1 MTDLNQLTQA
11 RGTMATSKPLSF
23 KVVSKA
29 ANYPAP
35 KVLEAP
41 NDTLDPIDASNG
53 ATVRVQYEGMQT
65 TDILAVAWTGSSQA
79 DTWESEQKFG
89 SAFGHVDFAVPVSVV
104 AASQGKIINV
114 RYAVVR
120 NGQPGKL
127 SEQLP
132 LEVGELPQD
141 ELLPPEV
148 VEAKGDVLDLAD
160 FEGNATV
167 RVKPWK
173 LIAVKQR
180 YWLLVTGTLESGTE
194 YTFYLANGVEVRDAE
209 VGAGVEVSLARSEM
223 EKLADD
229 SQLLVTMKV
238 AFDGGTDES
247 KAKAFE
253 SYACTLKREVIIDF
267 IDFEDAPQGRIP
279 AGTTLDLGAITI
291 TSFQDFCS
299 IDTYNRNFP
308 PHVMGKSLQLNM
320 HEALARIIL
329 RKKAKKITLGAVF
342 AGKLSIYT
350 EDDKP
355 GEVHVFHNMTGEFI
369 TLTDSRGIK
378 YIMFD
383 KTVQGNSA
391 GYIDNITISY

>member
-1 MTDLNQLTQA
+1 MTYLNQLTQA

-41 NDTLDPIDASNG
+41 NDTLDPIDARNG

-148 VEAKGDVLDLAD
+148 VEAKDDVLDLAD

-209 VGAGVEVSLARSEM
+209 VGAGLEVSLARSEM

-253 SYACTLKREVIIDF
+253 SYECTLKREVIIDF
-267 IDFEDAPQGRIP
+267 EDAPPGPIP
-279 AGTTLDLGAITI
+279 LGTTLDLGAIAI
-291 TSFQDFCS
+291 TCIRDSCNIS
-299 IDTYNRNFP
+299 TRAYP
-308 PHVMGKSLQLNM
+308 PHITEKNLTLTRY
-320 HEALARIIL
+320 EAVARITL
-329 RKKAKKITLGAVF
+329 RKKAKKITLSAIF
-342 AGKLSIYT
+342 AGKLSVYT
-350 EDDKP
+350 EDDEP
-355 GEVHVFHNMTGEFI
+355 GEVHVFENQAGQRI
-369 TLTDSRGIK
+369 TLTDPRGIK

-383 KTVQGNSA
+383 KRVQSNFSGC
-391 GYIDNITISY
+391 IDNITISY